1 MTPEEFDTIRHSD
14 PRFRYELIQ
23 GVLVVTR
30 LPSIAEGDPNGEL
43 EYLLRKYKNEHPQ
56 GSALDV
62 TAPERYV
69 YTATSRRRADRVIW
83 AGLERM
89 PDIEHDLPTI
99 VVEFVSRG
107 KRDWIRDYEE
117 KRGEYLALG
126 VREYWV
132 IDRFRRTMTVFRQ
145 PPAEPAEQVIDE
157 KGTYRTPIL
166 PGFELPLARLL
177 SVADRWKQPRA

>member
-1 MTPEEFDTIRHSD
+1 MQPCLNATFTP
-14 PRFRYELIQ
+14 PRAAVELIGLSGRDWD
-23 GVLVVTR
+23 GV
-30 LPSIAEGDPNGEL
+30 P
-43 EYLLRKYKNEHPQ
+43 
-56 GSALDV
+56 DV
-62 TAPERYV
+62 
-69 YTATSRRRADRVIW
+69 
-83 AGLERM
+83 
-89 PDIEHDLPTI
+89 EHDLPTI

-166 PGFELPLARLL
+166 PGFELPLARLSERGG
-177 SVADRWKQPRA
+177 SVEAASRLIETTDAPGGFGVDWW